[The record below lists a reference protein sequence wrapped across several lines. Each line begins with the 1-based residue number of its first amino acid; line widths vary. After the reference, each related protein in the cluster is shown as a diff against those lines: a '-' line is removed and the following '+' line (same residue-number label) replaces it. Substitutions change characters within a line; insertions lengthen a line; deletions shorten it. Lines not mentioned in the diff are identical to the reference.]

1 MLPQV
6 HSSKNT
12 RLNAQSITSLPSLK
26 ASPSRD
32 SIFKPNNVPVTS
44 VVGNK
49 LKTPYDRSGKQLAT
63 SMSLERLHTQIPSTQ
78 DFTSAELEQRSIS
91 TLENDATSRNRL
103 NQNRKVTKTILQNHL
118 NAENLSLDHNQ
129 SPNAR
134 FNNQKY
140 QL

>member
-1 MLPQV
+1 
-6 HSSKNT
+6 
-12 RLNAQSITSLPSLK
+12 
-26 ASPSRD
+26 
-32 SIFKPNNVPVTS
+32 
-44 VVGNK
+44 
-49 LKTPYDRSGKQLAT
+49 
-63 SMSLERLHTQIPSTQ
+63 MSLERLHTQIPSTQ

-103 NQNRKVTKTILQNHL
+103 IQNRKVTKTILQNHL

-140 QL
+140 QLQSM